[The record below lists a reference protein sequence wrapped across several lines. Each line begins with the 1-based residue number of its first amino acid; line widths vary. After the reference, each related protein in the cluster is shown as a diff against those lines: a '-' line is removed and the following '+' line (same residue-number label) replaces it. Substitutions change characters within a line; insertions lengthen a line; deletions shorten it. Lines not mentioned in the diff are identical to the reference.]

1 MEVNGAPQTIRYVFT
16 VNTGNATGLG
26 TRPISVTVHWYEP
39 QPNGERVQRAWT
51 VASLFGP

>member
-1 MEVNGAPQTIRYVFT
+1 
-16 VNTGNATGLG
+16 
-26 TRPISVTVHWYEP
+26 VTVHWYEP